1 MSYSKIKS
9 SDLITINDC
18 SREEL
23 DDYFTVEHYNYAN
36 HNFFRNVVSLEKQ
49 EEYRL
54 FEKLKTGDKSVIEK
68 IVFHNLKYV
77 YFIARSYTNDPY
89 LLEELFQQGS
99 YGLMKALKTFNHK
112 KGYRFSTYASYSI
125 RKYIIEFFSNY
136 NLIKIS
142 RDDYKELNKL
152 ENKISRLENKY
163 QRTVSDKEI
172 SKHTG
177 YTIDE
182 IREIKKRK
190 LTFVPLEQYGND
202 DENLSVIDYY
212 YDSTSKS
219 IHIDMASDIIEQLK
233 DERNRF
239 ILKKYLGI
247 DDGIEHTF
255 EEIGNMLG
263 ISKQAVKKRYDKSIE
278 EIRKLLKEDY
288 DK

>member
-1 MSYSKIKS
+1 MSDSKIKS

-18 SREEL
+18 SREDL

-36 HNFFRNVVSLEKQ
+36 HNFFRNVASLEKQ

-136 NLIKIS
+136 NLIRIS

-152 ENKISRLENKY
+152 ENKISKLENKY
-163 QRTVSDKEI
+163 QRTVTDKEI
-172 SKHTG
+172 SRHTG

-190 LTFVPLEQYGND
+190 LTFIPLEQNDKD

-233 DERNRF
+233 DERNSF

-247 DDGIEHTF
+247 DDGVEHTF
-255 EEIGNMLG
+255 EEIGKILG

-278 EIRKLLKEDY
+278 EIRELLKEDY

>member
-1 MSYSKIKS
+1 MSDSKIKL

-18 SREEL
+18 SIEDL
-23 DDYFTVEHYNYAN
+23 DDYFTVEHYNYDN

-152 ENKISRLENKY
+152 ENKISKLENKY

-190 LTFVPLEQYGND
+190 LTFVPLEQYGKD
-202 DENLSVIDYY
+202 DQNLSVIDYY
-212 YDSTSKS
+212 YDSASKS

-247 DDGIEHTF
+247 DDGVEHTF
-255 EEIGNMLG
+255 KEIGNMLG